1 MPAKKIEAPSAV
13 TPTPWELADASAMQA
28 LVDGK
33 ATPEQQKR
41 ALNWIIYGAC
51 GTYDLDYRPDPR
63 EHAVVSGK
71 RAVGLEIV
79 KLLKINTGAFRKD
92 KKNSE
97 QG

>member
-1 MPAKKIEAPSAV
+1 MASKKIEAPSAI

-28 LVDGK
+28 LVKGE
-33 ATPEQQKR
+33 ATADQQKR
-41 ALNWIIYGAC
+41 ALNWIIYSAC

-63 EHAVVSGK
+63 EHALVSGK
-71 RAVGLEIV
+71 RVVGLEIV
-79 KLLKINTGAFRKD
+79 KLIKVNTGALRKD